1 MKTFIRFIVQ
11 LFLGLGLFI
20 IGVNY
25 SEEMMSWGAAW
36 LLLYWLLFVVVNLA
50 SLFFIGP
57 PPLYGRFVGRDR
69 R

>member
-25 SEEMMSWGAAW
+25 SETMMSYGTAW
-36 LLLYWLLFVVVNLA
+36 LMLYWLFFVIVNVT
-50 SLFFIGP
+50 SLLYFGP
-57 PPLYGRFVGRDR
+57 PPLYQRFVGRDR